1 MTELH
6 AASDPRVSAVFLSVY
21 KDREELGRLAE
32 SGLANPRRDEAV
44 CRQGGEGREEGD
56 APKARLPDT
65 DHRQLHK
72 PSEAIPGLLSVN
84 LAS

>member
-1 MTELH
+1 M
-6 AASDPRVSAVFLSVY
+6 
-21 KDREELGRLAE
+21 GRLAE

-72 PSEAIPGLLSVN
+72 PSEAILSHPRAPVSQFGILN
-84 LAS
+84 RWFLHFV